1 VIGRWTRQLGDGASV
16 QVQAYYDQQSRS
28 DVAAA
33 GGGST
38 RRIGFVLVPESERLG
53 LTNRFAQD
61 TTTLRDDLRLAL
73 GSKFE
78 YSTFSGLG
86 GDAGHPPRVAGRHP
100 QLPVGCGVARRRR
113 HRRTATITPICERR
127 HPIPPPCCRSRSVT
141 DGRVTPYGVDGWGSY
156 SPFFRGGASTPGSAS
171 CARTSILKPG
181 QADIAGIQTVLG
193 HDPNH
198 QVFLRSYMD
207 LAHDVEVYVGLRQ
220 IESLPD
226 VGVPSHLEV
235 DVRLG
240 WRVTPAL
247 ELSVA
252 GQILAHATHAEQ
264 TQPPTLEIP
273 RSWFAGVRYA
283 F

>member
-1 VIGRWTRQLGDGASV
+1 M
-16 QVQAYYDQQSRS
+16 
-28 DVAAA
+28 
-33 GGGST
+33 
-38 RRIGFVLVPESERLG
+38 
-53 LTNRFAQD
+53 
-61 TTTLRDDLRLAL
+61 
-73 GSKFE
+73 
-78 YSTFSGLG
+78 
-86 GDAGHPPRVAGRHP
+86 
-100 QLPVGCGVARRRR
+100 
-113 HRRTATITPICERR
+113 
-127 HPIPPPCCRSRSVT
+127 
-141 DGRVTPYGVDGWGSY
+141 
-156 SPFFRGGASTPGSAS
+156 
-171 CARTSILKPG
+171 KPG

-198 QVFLRSYMD
+198 QVSYVRME

-220 IESLPD
+220 IGSLPD

>member
-1 VIGRWTRQLGDGASV
+1 M
-16 QVQAYYDQQSRS
+16 
-28 DVAAA
+28 
-33 GGGST
+33 
-38 RRIGFVLVPESERLG
+38 
-53 LTNRFAQD
+53 
-61 TTTLRDDLRLAL
+61 
-73 GSKFE
+73 
-78 YSTFSGLG
+78 
-86 GDAGHPPRVAGRHP
+86 
-100 QLPVGCGVARRRR
+100 
-113 HRRTATITPICERR
+113 
-127 HPIPPPCCRSRSVT
+127 
-141 DGRVTPYGVDGWGSY
+141 
-156 SPFFRGGASTPGSAS
+156 
-171 CARTSILKPG
+171 KPG

-252 GQILAHATHAEQ
+252 GQILAHATHAEK